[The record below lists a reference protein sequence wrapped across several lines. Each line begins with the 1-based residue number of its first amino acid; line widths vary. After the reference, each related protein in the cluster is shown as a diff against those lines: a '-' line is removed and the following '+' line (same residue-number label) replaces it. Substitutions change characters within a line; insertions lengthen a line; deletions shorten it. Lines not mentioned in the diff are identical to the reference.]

1 VIGRVSKVR
10 KRDGRLVA
18 FDERKIADA
27 IHKSG
32 CAVGTDDR
40 FLAEELAGVV
50 ALFLE
55 KTYSAGVPGIEE
67 IQDMV
72 EKVLMETGHARMA
85 KAFILY
91 RERRARA
98 RESVVVEGLGT
109 GDAAAGPLVGNPGKA
124 AVAGWSKARIAEA
137 LVREAD
143 LDEDIASAVA
153 ARVEEKVFAAGVP
166 RITTSAIRSLVEAE
180 LFLMDYGDRVG
191 RQALVGLP
199 RFDVDRLLRGGKD
212 TPWRPAGPRDLKR
225 AVADSLLAQY
235 ALAQIYS
242 SEVAEAHMDGRI
254 HILDVGSPF
263 EWVAAT
269 LELPPVGHAEAW
281 VESTAL
287 HLGRIGSLVTR
298 EICVTGVTAGAGG
311 WDESQGDPGPLL
323 AARRLLGHV
332 ALRMLDHRGG
342 RLRTVFDFALL
353 PADAKE
359 RALAEALIREHWA
372 RFRAGEVGTLPTLVA
387 HVPSASVELD
397 SDRRTLLTALAAA
410 AETGRV
416 QIVFDREEMPPLLTP
431 WYRVRGLDSTPGV
444 AQPVAGAVAIDVP
457 SLVSASGERDEGV
470 LLERLDGAI
479 GLALKALRQKRN
491 FMAELQSEP
500 SMPLYRAAAGARPIV
515 AGGGGL
521 DLVHLCGV
529 RAAARMFA
537 RDDEEAARVAGRLRS
552 YAGVRLGDEGR
563 TMRLNVQLAPDR
575 DGEAAQ
581 RFAELRQARAP
592 VVRDPAA
599 PQAGVGAAQRD
610 GLESLTDCALGPV
623 PEELPEGAECA
634 YDPIHESVVLRFPR
648 ELSPAP
654 ETLLAL
660 AVHFAADPKVRAL
673 RLVPWPDRA
682 IRGPGDTL

>member
-27 IHKSG
+27 IHKAG
-32 CAVGTDDR
+32 CAVGSDDR

-55 KTYSAGVPGIEE
+55 KTYAGGVPGIEE

-85 KAFILY
+85 KTYILY

-98 RESVVVEGLGT
+98 RESVVVEGHRT
-109 GDAAAGPLVGNPGKA
+109 GDPGGGPLVGNPGKA
-124 AVAGWSKARIAEA
+124 AVAQWSKARIAEA

-143 LDEDIASAVA
+143 LDEEIASAVA

-235 ALAQIYS
+235 SLAQIYS
-242 SEVAEAHMDGRI
+242 AEVAEAHMDGRI

-269 LELPPVGHAEAW
+269 LELPPAAHAEAW
-281 VESTAL
+281 VENAAL
-287 HLGRIGSLVTR
+287 NLGRIGGVVTR
-298 EICVTGVTAGAGG
+298 EVCLTGVTAGAGR
-311 WDESQGDPGPLL
+311 WDSTGGGSGSRNDPGPLV

-332 ALRMLDHRGG
+332 ALRMLDLRGG
-342 RLRTVFDFALL
+342 RLRTVLDFPLL
-353 PADAKE
+353 VDDAGE
-359 RALAEALIREHWA
+359 RALAEALVREHWA
-372 RFRAGEVGTLPTLVA
+372 RFRAGEVGALPTLVV
-387 HVPSASVELD
+387 HVPAAKID
-397 SDRRTLLTALAAA
+397 NDGDRRALLTAFAAA

-416 QIVFDREEMPPLLTP
+416 HVVLDREDVPPLVTP

-444 AQPVAGAVAIDVP
+444 AQPVAGAVAIDVAALVP
-457 SLVSASGERDEGV
+457 SSGERDEGV
-470 LLERLDGAI
+470 LLERLDSAI
-479 GLALKALRQKRN
+479 VLALKALRQKRN
-491 FMAELQSEP
+491 FLAELQSEP
-500 SMPLYRAAAGARPIV
+500 SMPLYRAAAGARPII

-529 RAAARMFA
+529 REAAFAFA
-537 RDDEEAARVAGRLRS
+537 RDPAEAARVAGRLRS

-563 TMRLNVQLAPDR
+563 TMRLHVQLAPDR
-575 DGEAAQ
+575 DGEAVH
-581 RFAELRQARAP
+581 RFAELGRAP
-592 VVRDPAA
+592 VSDAVTTPGGLDPIS
-599 PQAGVGAAQRD
+599 
-610 GLESLTDCALGPV
+610 ESLPGPI
-623 PEELPEGAECA
+623 PDQLPEGAECL
-634 YDPIHESVVLRFPR
+634 YDPVQESVVLRFPR